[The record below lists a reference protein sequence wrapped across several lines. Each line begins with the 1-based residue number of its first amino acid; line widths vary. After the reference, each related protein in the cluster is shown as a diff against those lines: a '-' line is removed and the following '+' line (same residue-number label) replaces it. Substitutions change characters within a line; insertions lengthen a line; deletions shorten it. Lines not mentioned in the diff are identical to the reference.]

1 MAQQQARDEAGN
13 IWNID
18 EAGNPVSLASPAPQQ
33 GGGSVVAP
41 NPVQAQRQSVDLQ
54 GAGLGNKKTAQQIA
68 LEAAKVPY
76 APRQAAA
83 DTSKAEAEAAAAS
96 LALQKAQREAQLP
109 VSGQVGRVNL
119 QRAIDDIKAKFA
131 AGPGRTSGIGG
142 LQDYL
147 PTTEN
152 QQFDAA
158 GNSVRGF
165 VGPAL
170 GLTGGQLNTEK
181 EAQRAVGPYIP
192 QSGDRDAVIQDKIRR
207 LQGLA
212 DAMGGARRQ
221 GQQTQQ
227 SQGAIIPGA
236 GTTPQTPNG
245 PEGYNVG
252 TTGGGVSGGSGG
264 GSNFASAAGVAM
276 SKKLSEAY
284 TKGAGVQELNRL
296 LSDNGFQTFSD
307 PATIAAIAKRGR
319 LNFAPPVADDTRGGV
334 GKALGS
340 LADSAGGAYAI
351 NAADALTA
359 GTLDNIAGGQ
369 SKMAIDYSQQQYPGA
384 SLVGTVTGGALA
396 AGGAELGLA
405 RAGLGAGAAAL
416 GGDALYG
423 AAYGAGSAD
432 GPDQSRALGALGGG
446 VGGLAGAAA
455 GRGLARGAGNLLR
468 GVQDPS
474 VQLLRARGVPTTV
487 GQAVSQSGRLGA
499 AIKTAEDLT
508 TGLPGLGT
516 MTNARRL
523 EGFEGFNQAGFD
535 EGLAPIM
542 PGLKPGKSTG
552 GVIREQGV
560 DIARGARSQAYS
572 DALDPVNLQIDQ
584 PFIGDY
590 DGAVQAG
597 RDLPEDLAGR
607 ADFTLK
613 RGFENF
619 DNTGNLTG
627 DGFQQG
633 IRRFRREAGN
643 NAPLPNGSDFGE
655 VMQQGEGAFEGLL
668 NRQSPGTLPAYNAA
682 NKANRNVEILRAA
695 VNAARTGTRVG
706 EPGVFAPS
714 QLTDAVAANAKK
726 YGNSHGTTNQPF
738 YDLTRAGQKVL
749 TSKVADSGTAG
760 RAALTAGL
768 ATLGVGGTGYAA
780 NGAEGAGYG
789 TLGLAAALGLGGSKV
804 AQRAA
809 VKLLLDRPEFA
820 IRAGNG
826 IANRA
831 RIGGLFGAPMLAGAG
846 SQLATQ

>member
-41 NPVQAQRQSVDLQ
+41 NPVQAARQSVDLQ
-54 GAGLGNKKTAQQIA
+54 GAGLGNQKTAQQIA

-83 DTSKAEAEAAAAS
+83 ETVTAETNAEAAR
-96 LALQKAQREAQLP
+96 LALQKAQREAVLP

-221 GQQTQQ
+221 GQQSGQQ
-227 SQGAIIPGA
+227 SQAAMIPGA
-236 GTTPQTPNG
+236 GTTPQPPSG

-264 GSNFASAAGVAM
+264 GNTFASAAGVAM

-369 SKMAIDYSQQQYPGA
+369 SKLAIDYSQQQYPGA
-384 SLVGTVTGGALA
+384 SLAGTVTGGALA

-432 GPDQSRALGALGGG
+432 GPDQSRVLGALGGG
-446 VGGLAGAAA
+446 IGGVVGNRVGRGVVQGVGGAF
-455 GRGLARGAGNLLR
+455 R
-468 GVQDPS
+468 GVQNAEA
-474 VQLLRARGVPTTV
+474 QGLRAAGVPLTV
-487 GQAVSQSGRLGA
+487 GQTLGGA
-499 AIKTAEDLT
+499 AKGIEDRLS
-508 TGLPGLGT
+508 GVPVLGGIV
-516 MTNARRL
+516 NARRL
-523 EGFEGFNQAGFD
+523 EGMQGFNRAAFD
-535 EGLAPIM
+535 EALAPI
-542 PGLKPGKSTG
+542 GANTG
-552 GVIREQGV
+552 GITGPRGIDAAQSATRQGYDNALNGV
-560 DIARGARSQAYS
+560 SVTRDPQFTGDYNGAIAQGSQVPRVGPEFEAWARS
-572 DALDPVNLQIDQ
+572 DLDPLTAQ
-584 PFIGDY
+584 PQY
-590 DGAVQAG
+590 DGATIQDFIQQTRG
-597 RDLPEDLAGR
+597 
-607 ADFTLK
+607 ADF
-613 RGFENF
+613 GN
-619 DNTGNLTG
+619 DAMGNLVGRSVTG
-627 DGFQQG
+627 VEDAMRGLVDRQAPG
-633 IRRFRREAGN
+633 VMPALR
-643 NAPLPNGSDFGE
+643 NAD
-655 VMQQGEGAFEGLL
+655 QAY
-668 NRQSPGTLPAYNAA
+668 RQTQVL
-682 NKANRNVEILRAA
+682 KDA
-695 VNAARTGTRVG
+695 VNRARNGTRVG
-706 EPGVFAPS
+706 ETGTFAPS
-714 QLTDAVAANAKK
+714 QLNDAAAANGKRF
-726 YGNSHGTTNQPF
+726 GGSQGTTRQPF
-738 YDLTRAGQKVL
+738 FNLTEAGQSVL
-749 TSKVADSGTAG
+749 PNSVPDSGTAG
-760 RAALTAGL
+760 RLLTQQALGAAGL
-768 ATLGVGGTGYAA
+768 GVLGG
-780 NGAEGAGYG
+780 GAGYAG
-789 TLGLAAALGLGGSKV
+789 GGEDGAQALGAGGLAFGGLLAAGGSRA
-804 AQRAA
+804 AQRALVA
-809 VKLLLDRPEFA
+809 SLIDRPQVA
-820 IRAGNG
+820 VRLGTG

>member
-41 NPVQAQRQSVDLQ
+41 NPVQAQRQSVELG
-54 GAGLGNKKTAQQIA
+54 GAQLGNQKTAQQIA

-83 DTSKAEAEAAAAS
+83 ETATAETNAEAAR
-96 LALQKAQREAQLP
+96 LALQKAQREAVLP

-131 AGPGRTSGIGG
+131 AGPGRTSGIAG
-142 LQDYL
+142 LSDYL

-221 GQQTQQ
+221 GQQNQQ
-227 SQGAIIPGA
+227 PQAAMVPGA
-236 GTTPQTPNG
+236 GTTPQNHSG

-264 GSNFASAAGVAM
+264 GSTFASAAGVAM

-369 SKMAIDYSQQQYPGA
+369 SKLAIDYSQQQYPGA
-384 SLVGTVTGGALA
+384 SLAGTVTGGALA

-432 GPDQSRALGALGGG
+432 DGSRVLGALGGG
-446 VGGLAGAAA
+446 VGGLAGGAA
-455 GRGLARGAGNLLR
+455 GRGIARGVGGAFR
-468 GVQDPS
+468 GVQNADA
-474 VQLLRARGVPTTV
+474 QGLRAAGVPLTV
-487 GQAVSQSGRLGA
+487 GQTLGGA
-499 AIKTAEDLT
+499 AKGIEDRLS
-508 TGLPGLGT
+508 GVPVLGGIV
-516 MTNARRL
+516 NARRL
-523 EGFEGFNQAGFD
+523 EGMQGFNRAAFD
-535 EGLAPIM
+535 EALAPIAPANAA
-542 PGLKPGKSTG
+542 PGWGTG
-552 GVIREQGV
+552 GVTGEAGIDAAQGV
-560 DIARGARSQAYS
+560 TRQGYDNALNGVSVTRDPQFTGDYNGAIAQGSQVPRVGPEFEAWARS
-572 DALDPVNLQIDQ
+572 DLDPLTAQ
-584 PFIGDY
+584 PQY
-590 DGAVQAG
+590 DGATIQDFIQQTRG
-597 RDLPEDLAGR
+597 
-607 ADFTLK
+607 ADF
-613 RGFENF
+613 GS
-619 DNTGNLTG
+619 DAMGNLVGRSVTG
-627 DGFQQG
+627 AEDAMRGLVGRQ
-633 IRRFRREAGN
+633 
-643 NAPLPNGSDFGE
+643 APD
-655 VMQQGEGAFEGLL
+655 V
-668 NRQSPGTLPAYNAA
+668 LPALRNADQA
-682 NKANRNVEILRAA
+682 YRQTQVLKDA
-695 VNAARTGTRVG
+695 VNRARNGTRVG
-706 EPGVFAPS
+706 ETGTFAPS
-714 QLTDAVAANAKK
+714 QLSDASAANAKK
-726 YGNSHGTTNQPF
+726 FGNSQGTTRQPF
-738 YDLTRAGQKVL
+738 FGLSRAGQAVL
-749 TSKVADSGTAG
+749 PNSVPDSGTAG
-760 RAALTAGL
+760 RLLTQQALGAAGLGVLGGGAGYAGGGEDGAQALGIGGL
-768 ATLGVGGTGYAA
+768 ATGG
-780 NGAEGAGYG
+780 
-789 TLGLAAALGLGGSKV
+789 LLAAGGSRV
-804 AQRAA
+804 AQRALVA
-809 VKLLLDRPEFA
+809 SLLDRYPA
-820 IRAGNG
+820 MIAAGNG
-826 IANRA
+826 IVNRA

>member
-1 MAQQQARDEAGN
+1 
-13 IWNID
+13 
-18 EAGNPVSLASPAPQQ
+18 
-33 GGGSVVAP
+33 
-41 NPVQAQRQSVDLQ
+41 
-54 GAGLGNKKTAQQIA
+54 
-68 LEAAKVPY
+68 
-76 APRQAAA
+76 
-83 DTSKAEAEAAAAS
+83 
-96 LALQKAQREAQLP
+96 
-109 VSGQVGRVNL
+109 
-119 QRAIDDIKAKFA
+119 
-131 AGPGRTSGIGG
+131 
-142 LQDYL
+142 
-147 PTTEN
+147 
-152 QQFDAA
+152 
-158 GNSVRGF
+158 
-165 VGPAL
+165 
-170 GLTGGQLNTEK
+170 
-181 EAQRAVGPYIP
+181 
-192 QSGDRDAVIQDKIRR
+192 
-207 LQGLA
+207 
-212 DAMGGARRQ
+212 
-221 GQQTQQ
+221 
-227 SQGAIIPGA
+227 
-236 GTTPQTPNG
+236 
-245 PEGYNVG
+245 
-252 TTGGGVSGGSGG
+252 
-264 GSNFASAAGVAM
+264 
-276 SKKLSEAY
+276 
-284 TKGAGVQELNRL
+284 
-296 LSDNGFQTFSD
+296 
-307 PATIAAIAKRGR
+307 
-319 LNFAPPVADDTRGGV
+319 
-334 GKALGS
+334 
-340 LADSAGGAYAI
+340 
-351 NAADALTA
+351 
-359 GTLDNIAGGQ
+359 
-369 SKMAIDYSQQQYPGA
+369 
-384 SLVGTVTGGALA
+384 
-396 AGGAELGLA
+396 
-405 RAGLGAGAAAL
+405 
-416 GGDALYG
+416 
-423 AAYGAGSAD
+423 
-432 GPDQSRALGALGGG
+432 
-446 VGGLAGAAA
+446 
-455 GRGLARGAGNLLR
+455 
-468 GVQDPS
+468 
-474 VQLLRARGVPTTV
+474 
-487 GQAVSQSGRLGA
+487 
-499 AIKTAEDLT
+499 
-508 TGLPGLGT
+508 